1 MTKVLVVN
9 LLNNELFPTPYS
21 PIKMTFCSGTFTD
34 AIVNKMAYYN
44 FLNAHD
50 NLNFNQTSAR
60 PQSSKF
66 QKIVSTG
73 DFSVT
78 LSVKSVSCVYIV
90 SLLEGR
96 EIWTKKVWYQCFWV
110 GLVLPTLN
118 LFYKH
123 HCKWRHSQQI
133 FKLSSRCLKLVLI
146 FFKKLDSWCL
156 ILLRST

>member
-90 SLLEGR
+90 VSLLEAEGR
-96 EIWTKKVWYQCFWV
+96 EIWSLNQES
-110 GLVLPTLN
+110 LVPKYRRKTSKN
-118 LFYKH
+118 
-123 HCKWRHSQQI
+123 
-133 FKLSSRCLKLVLI
+133 FK
-146 FFKKLDSWCL
+146 
-156 ILLRST
+156 ILELETFIKFSIKGREEKTSEKNNEQ